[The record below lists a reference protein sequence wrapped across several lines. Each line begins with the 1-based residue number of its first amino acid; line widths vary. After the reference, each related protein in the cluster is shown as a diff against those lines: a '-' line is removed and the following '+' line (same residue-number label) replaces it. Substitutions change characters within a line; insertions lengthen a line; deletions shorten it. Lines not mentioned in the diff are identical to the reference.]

1 MTTSLDNAESL
12 IGKLDAFEAAL
23 RDLCEAATAHNDA
36 IPERGREEGRAP
48 DRDGALQVD
57 GRWYSPIVAGKLVG
71 ATIYRVMNGYPRE
84 FLIYRGDLP
93 ITHWGDWTDWQRQ
106 PDNAVDLREVIRNAA

>member
-1 MTTSLDNAESL
+1 MTTNLDNADEL
-12 IGKLDAFEAAL
+12 IGKLDAFETAL
-23 RDLCEAATAHNDA
+23 RDLCEAAMAHNTA
-36 IPERGREEGRAP
+36 IGERGQEVGRAP
-48 DRDGALQVD
+48 DGDGALQVD

-71 ATIYRVMNGYPRE
+71 ATIYRVMNGYPAE
-84 FLIYRGDLP
+84 FLKYSGDMP